1 MITKEMIENEKG
13 YYAKHFAMDH
23 SLKTNAQNLLWEFNN
38 TRPDESEK
46 RASILQKLF
55 GTCSPITFIEPNFK
69 CDYGF
74 NIHTHGFAFINY
86 NCVMLDTSPINIGE
100 NAFIGPGTCLSCAG
114 HPIYPSERIVEG
126 ISTSKPITIE
136 NDVWIG
142 ANCTV
147 FGGVTIGAGTVIGGG
162 SVVTKDIPDWS
173 IAAGNPCR
181 VIRKIT
187 DEDRRKLFHNEEI
200 DDEAWDMICA
210 QAEK

>member
-1 MITKEMIENEKG
+1 
-13 YYAKHFAMDH
+13 MDH

-55 GTCSPITFIEPNFK
+55 GTCSPMTFIEPNFK

-100 NAFIGPGTCLSCAG
+100 NTFIGPGTCLSCAG

-162 SVVTKDIPDWS
+162 SVVTKDIPS
-173 IAAGNPCR
+173 GVVAAGNPCR
-181 VIRKIT
+181 VLRPIT
-187 DEDRRKLFHNEEI
+187 EEDRINLTEDFRAL
-200 DDEAWDMICA
+200 
-210 QAEK
+210 

>member
-55 GTCSPITFIEPNFK
+55 GTCSPMTFIEPNFK

-100 NAFIGPGTCLSCAG
+100 NAFIGPGTILTCAG
-114 HPIYPSERIVEG
+114 HPLDATERG
-126 ISTSKPITIE
+126 IGTLTSKPITLKK
-136 NDVWIG
+136 NVWIG
-142 ANCTV
+142 ANCTICP
-147 FGGVTIGAGTVIGGG
+147 GVTIGEGSVIGAG
-162 SVVTKDIPDWS
+162 SVVTKDIPDGV
-173 IAAGNPCR
+173 IAVGNPCKVLR
-181 VIRKIT
+181 RIT
-187 DEDRRKLFHNEEI
+187 ENDKNISHF
-200 DDEAWDMICA
+200 
-210 QAEK
+210 

>member
-1 MITKEMIENEKG
+1 MVTKEMIKNEKG
-13 YYAKHFAMDH
+13 YYAKYFAMDP

-38 TRPDESEK
+38 TRPDES
-46 RASILQKLF
+46 
-55 GTCSPITFIEPNFK
+55 SPMTFIEPNFK

-142 ANCTV
+142 ANCTI
-147 FGGVTIGAGTVIGGG
+147 FGGGTVIGGG
-162 SVVTKDIPDWS
+162 SVVTKDIPAGVV
-173 IAAGNPCR
+173 AAGNPCR
-181 VIRKIT
+181 VLRPIT
-187 DEDRRKLFHNEEI
+187 EEDRLNLTKDFRIL
-200 DDEAWDMICA
+200 
-210 QAEK
+210 